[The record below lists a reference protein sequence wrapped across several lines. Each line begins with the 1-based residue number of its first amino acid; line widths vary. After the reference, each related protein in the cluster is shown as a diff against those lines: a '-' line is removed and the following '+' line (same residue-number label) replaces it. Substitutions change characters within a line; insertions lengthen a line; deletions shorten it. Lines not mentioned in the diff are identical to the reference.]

1 MGRFRSR
8 GFSRLKDRAANNTA
22 EINRIRE
29 AQLAQESVPSLTL
42 LYDALSDQL
51 AGADAVFNGSNELTK
66 ALLTSLLIFGEGLG
80 VATECRA
87 DGGWDT
93 HEDGE
98 SAQIQLL
105 TQLNDSLMSLWEM
118 AEKLGVAEKLIV
130 VVSSDFGRTPY
141 YNSYGGK
148 DHWPINSY
156 IIMQGGVQWTNRV
169 VGKTDNLQNAMPI
182 NPKTLQIDSS
192 KSLIYPKH
200 VHHALHHYLGISE
213 FADSFGFGFGAETL
227 FDFFNPAI
235 AT

>member
-1 MGRFRSR
+1 
-8 GFSRLKDRAANNTA
+8 
-22 EINRIRE
+22 
-29 AQLAQESVPSLTL
+29 
-42 LYDALSDQL
+42 
-51 AGADAVFNGSNELTK
+51 
-66 ALLTSLLIFGEGLG
+66 
-80 VATECRA
+80 
-87 DGGWDT
+87 
-93 HEDGE
+93 
-98 SAQIQLL
+98 
-105 TQLNDSLMSLWEM
+105 M

-156 IIMQGGVQWTNRV
+156 IIMQGGVQWANRV

-200 VHHALHHYLGISE
+200 VHHALHHYLGISD
-213 FADSFGFGFGAETL
+213 FAHSVGFGFGAETL